1 MRKPLNRPYEVNI
14 LAEIQR
20 MQISFVV
27 NGRRIDI
34 AIEPQ
39 VLLLDLLRDRLAL
52 KGAKRSCDMQV
63 CGACTVLVDGNPVSS
78 CTFLAF
84 EARGTEVTT
93 IEGLA
98 VGEKLHPLMDAFI
111 DNAGLQCGF
120 CTPGMILAAK
130 SLLDLN
136 PDPTVEQVK
145 EYMRGNLCRC
155 TGYKKILESIEDAAQ
170 RMRD

>member
-1 MRKPLNRPYEVNI
+1 M
-14 LAEIQR
+14 EIN
-20 MQISFVV
+20 FVV
-27 NGRRIDI
+27 NGRSVHME
-34 AIEPQ
+34 IEPHL
-39 VLLLDLLRDRLAL
+39 LLLDLLRDHLAL

-63 CGACTVLVDGNPVSS
+63 CGACTVLVSGDPVSA
-78 CTFLAF
+78 CTYLAF

-93 IEGLA
+93 IEGL
-98 VGEKLHPLMDAFI
+98 VEGDKLHPLMEAFI

-136 PDPTVEQVK
+136 PDPSVDQVK

-170 RMRD
+170 RMRE